1 MHNSHRETL
10 PPIMDMG
17 GAKALA
23 AYLSDED
30 ANPPVRARAAT
41 NGPSHKAVVHVT
53 FGDPREQTKSTRGGE
68 TKNYTPE
75 RPAPYTI
82 S

>member
-1 MHNSHRETL
+1 MQNPRDTL
-10 PPIMDMG
+10 PPRMDIG

-23 AYLSDED
+23 KFLSDPD
-30 ANPPVRARAAT
+30 ANPPIVARAAT
-41 NGPSHKAVVHVT
+41 NGASHKAVVHVT

-68 TKNYTPE
+68 TKNYTPP
-75 RPAPYTI
+75 RPRAYTI